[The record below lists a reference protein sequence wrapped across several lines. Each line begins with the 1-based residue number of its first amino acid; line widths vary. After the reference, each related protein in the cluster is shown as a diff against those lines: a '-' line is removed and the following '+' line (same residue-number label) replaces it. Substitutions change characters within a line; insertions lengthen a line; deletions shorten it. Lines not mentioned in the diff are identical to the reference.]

1 MKEDIILK
9 VKNLT
14 KVYGKGSSKFLALD
28 DIDLEIQAGESIAI
42 VGKSGSGK
50 STLMHLLALLD
61 RPSSGSIE
69 IGGQVTSKLKPAEL
83 DKVRSSKFGF
93 VFQQF
98 FMNARDSVIDNV
110 ALPLKISGMS
120 RRQRHK
126 KAKEVLRVVGLSE
139 KAKNRAQDLSGG
151 QKQRVCVA
159 RAIIAEPE
167 IIFADEPTGN
177 LDSVTGQKIIDL
189 LFNINRERG
198 ITLIVVTHDNNL
210 AQACDRQVNIM
221 DGHITS
227 ITTNSEPNKGVK
239 A

>member
-9 VKNLT
+9 AKNLA
-14 KVYGKGSSKFLALD
+14 KIYGKGSSKLLALD
-28 DIDLEIQAGESIAI
+28 DIDLEIKAGESIAI

-61 RPSSGSIE
+61 KPSSGSIE
-69 IGGQVTSKLKPAEL
+69 IDGRLTSKLKSAEL

-159 RAIIAEPE
+159 RAIITEPD

-198 ITLIVVTHDNNL
+198 ITLIVVTHDSNL

-227 ITTNSEPNKGVK
+227 IITNSEPKKGV
-239 A
+239 AA